1 MIVNENVYL
10 SIYHR
15 SVEMVNSHLSPPNV
29 QKQKW
34 TAIVF
39 NVSTLLQTLAIL
51 FNCILEYI
59 LAVQNVA

>member
-10 SIYHR
+10 SIYR
-15 SVEMVNSHLSPPNV
+15 WSVEMVNSHLSPPNV
-29 QKQKW
+29 QKHKW

-51 FNCILEYI
+51 LNCILEYI
-59 LAVQNVA
+59 LALQNIV

>member
-10 SIYHR
+10 SIYRR

-29 QKQKW
+29 QKYKS

-39 NVSTLLQTLAIL
+39 NVSTLLPTLAIL
-51 FNCILEYI
+51 FNRILEYV
-59 LAVQNVA
+59 LAPQNVA